1 MDASSPLVA
10 RSVTGSVAPESLG
23 FVLPHEHLTVDNRI
37 HHAAHPGIDPDAPVT
52 PDRYGDLRVFPHAQA
67 ANMVLDDDAATLAD
81 LRRYRAAGGTTLV
94 EQTPK
99 GMGRDLARCVALARA
114 SGVTVIAGTGWY
126 VKRGHGDLVAGRS
139 VDSLADELVAD
150 LVAPPPAAGVIGEI
164 GIGREDDPDEWR
176 VLDAALHASART
188 GAPIWI
194 HQTTTEPMTRILARL
209 ARPELDAWGVD
220 RTRIVLCHTD
230 YDLRDVALHR
240 DALAMGLVVEMDLF
254 GMPVWNRRNWIHAP
268 DDTLRVERLLEL
280 VDGGFAGQLLL
291 SQDVCMKIQQGPTGG
306 FGYTHLLEHVRELF
320 DSLGGQ
326 ATDWETITRST
337 PARLLAWATA

>member
-1 MDASSPLVA
+1 
-10 RSVTGSVAPESLG
+10 VTGPVAAESLG

-37 HHAAHPGIDPDAPVT
+37 HHAPHPGIDPDAPVT
-52 PDRYGDLRVFPHAQA
+52 PDRYGGLRVFPHAQA

-99 GMGRDLARCVALARA
+99 GMGRDLARCMALARA

-176 VLDAALHASART
+176 VLDAALQASVRT
-188 GAPIWI
+188 GAPVWI
-194 HQTTTEPMTRILARL
+194 HQTTTEPMARILARL

-230 YDLRDVALHR
+230 YDLRDVVLHR
-240 DALAMGLVVEMDLF
+240 DALTMGLVVEMDLF
-254 GMPVWNRRNWIHAP
+254 GMPVWNRRNWIHVP

-280 VDGGFAGQLLL
+280 VGGGFAGQLLL

-306 FGYTHLLEHVRELF
+306 FGYAHLLEHVRELF

-326 ATDWETITRST
+326 ATDWETMTRST